1 MPLEALLVPTHSL
14 TPTPKPT
21 PTPFFYRPCPEDSVP
36 KRTDSEAAAVWVPGL
51 TECLLLL
58 TLVAQML
65 ETQGVW
71 ETSATL
77 GSPLTTAGLPEATQ
91 KHLSILRLAYSR
103 LATSNVGRR
112 EKVCVFM
119 RLVGVPWEGLG
130 MESEYPICYSSS
142 RSHAAFPFS
151 SKAACPFL
159 SFESFPKNNSSPVL
173 SPNHAALH

>member
-1 MPLEALLVPTHSL
+1 
-14 TPTPKPT
+14 
-21 PTPFFYRPCPEDSVP
+21 
-36 KRTDSEAAAVWVPGL
+36 
-51 TECLLLL
+51 
-58 TLVAQML
+58 ML

-91 KHLSILRLAYSR
+91 KHLSILRLTYCR

-119 RLVGVPWEGLG
+119 RLVGVLWKGVG

-151 SKAACPFL
+151 SEAACPLPL
-159 SFESFPKNNSSPVL
+159 SHLRAPLKTTLLLCSVL
-173 SPNHAALH
+173 TMQPSTKMIMKAIFDVGTAGTVVTCKGP